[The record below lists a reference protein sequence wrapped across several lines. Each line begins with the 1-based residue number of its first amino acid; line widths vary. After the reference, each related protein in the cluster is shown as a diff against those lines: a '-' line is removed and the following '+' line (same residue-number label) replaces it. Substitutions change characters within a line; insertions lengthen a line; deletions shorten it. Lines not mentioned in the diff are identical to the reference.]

1 MQEEK
6 DNPALEKSYAFA
18 LKIVA
23 ATRDL
28 LENRRESVL
37 SKQLLRSGTAIG
49 AKVEE
54 AVGATS
60 AADFISNMG
69 IAYQESR
76 ESHYWLRLLHDS
88 GYLET
93 EQFHN
98 LLDDCEELLKIIGSI
113 CKTSKRRHS

>member
-1 MQEEK
+1 MKEEQ

-23 ATRDL
+23 VARDL
-28 LENRRESVL
+28 QENRREVVL
-37 SKQLLRSGTAIG
+37 AKQVLRSGTAIG
-49 AKVEE
+49 ARVEE
-54 AVGATS
+54 AVGAQ
-60 AADFISNMG
+60 AAAEFLAQMDV
-69 IAYQESR
+69 AYKETN

-93 EQFHN
+93 TRFHS

-113 CKTSKRRHS
+113 CKTSKRHRS